1 MSNYQNKKLD
11 FNQYHQDTQ
20 LIRAGSIRSNFG
32 ETSEAIFL
40 NSGFCYNSAET
51 AENRFNG
58 NEPGFV
64 YSRYLNPTLK
74 MLEDK
79 LSIIEQAESSVVM
92 ASGMSAVFAS
102 IMCQIKTGDHFIASK
117 VLFGSCYHIATKIL
131 PNYGIE
137 VSLVDATNL
146 KELEQA
152 FQKNTKV
159 VFIETPANPTL
170 EIVDIALIADLCK
183 RNNAKLIVDNILASS
198 SCQKPL
204 ALGADIVVYSSTKHF
219 DGQGRTLGGAVLGGN
234 DFIKETLLP
243 FHRHTGPALSP
254 FNAWVILKSLETYNL
269 RMQKHCENA
278 LQVAQFLEQ
287 HPKIKKVSYPHL
299 PSHQQF
305 DLAKKQMSSG
315 GSMIAFETIGNKNDC
330 FKFLNN
336 LQLIDISNNLGDS
349 KSLITHP
356 ATTTH
361 SNMSVAEQQAINITS
376 TLCRLSVGLEH
387 YTDLINDLNN
397 SLNNI

>member
-1 MSNYQNKKLD
+1 
-11 FNQYHQDTQ
+11 
-20 LIRAGSIRSNFG
+20 
-32 ETSEAIFL
+32 
-40 NSGFCYNSAET
+40 
-51 AENRFNG
+51 
-58 NEPGFV
+58 
-64 YSRYLNPTLK
+64 

-79 LSIIEQAESSVVM
+79 LSIIEQAESAVVM

-170 EIVDIALIADLCK
+170 EVVDIALIADLCK
-183 RNNAKLIVDNILASS
+183 KNNAKLIVDNILASS

>member
-1 MSNYQNKKLD
+1 MSNYQNKNL
-11 FNQYHQDTQ
+11 NINEYHQDTQ

-40 NSGFCYNSAET
+40 NSGFCYNSAEI

-58 NEPGFV
+58 IDPGFV
-64 YSRYLNPTLK
+64 YSRYLNPSLK

-79 LSIIEQAESSVVM
+79 LAILEQAESAVVM

-102 IMCQIKTGDHFIASK
+102 IMCQIKTGDHLIASK

-137 VSLVDATNL
+137 VSLVDATNHA
-146 KELEQA
+146 ELQKS
-152 FQKNTKV
+152 FKKNTKL
-159 VFIETPANPTL
+159 VFIETPGNPTL
-170 EIVDIALIADLCK
+170 EIIDISFIASLCQK
-183 RNNAKLIVDNILASS
+183 HNAKLIVDNILASS

-204 ALGADIVVYSSTKHF
+204 FLGADIVVYSNTKHF
-219 DGQGRTLGGAVLGGN
+219 DGQGRTIGGAVLGKQ
-234 DFIKETLLP
+234 DFIKDILLP

-254 FNAWVILKSLETYNL
+254 FNAWIIFKSLDTYNL
-269 RMQKHCENA
+269 RMQKHCDNA
-278 LQVAQFLEQ
+278 LKVAQFLDQ
-287 HPKIKKVSYPHL
+287 HPKIKKVFYPHL
-299 PSHQQF
+299 SSHKQF

-315 GSMIAFETIGNKNDC
+315 GSIIAFETIGNKNDC

-336 LQLIDISNNLGDS
+336 LELIDISNNLGDA

-361 SNMSVAEQQAINITS
+361 SNMPLSEQQEINITQ
-376 TLCRLSVGLEH
+376 TLCRLSIGLEH
-387 YTDLINDLNN
+387 YTDLIADINN
-397 SLNNI
+397 SLNKI